1 MFLSQKQPGMMNGYE
16 LQSRT
21 AETFALSIPAQSFER
36 SWDVSL
42 VQWKLQQFRGYHG
55 LENKAIIQPNMKKK
69 PQTTKETKEPDQT
82 KPNNP
87 PTPKDTQPTLTQ
99 TPLFAT
105 FVHLKN
111 ENPKSMSYLCALQEY
126 KKLQ

>member
-1 MFLSQKQPGMMNGYE
+1 MFLSQKQPGMMNGYG

-82 KPNNP
+82 KPNQTTPQPQKTRNP
-87 PTPKDTQPTLTQ
+87 PSPKLHCLQ
-99 TPLFAT
+99 
-105 FVHLKN
+105 HL
-111 ENPKSMSYLCALQEY
+111 YI
-126 KKLQ
+126 